1 MQERDDA
8 LLQNPQQVEKDRDV
22 ASLEEQHAA
31 VIASMRSELNAAES
45 AAKAEQQHR
54 EELHIAAA
62 KAEQQHSEELQQ
74 QKQLFET
81 LKLEKVKLER
91 FADHSSKKTSDHASF
106 VLQASYRH
114 LIAAASS
121 CEYFALQIGLSYDQS
136 PQYVLRPSCVEHV

>member
-8 LLQNPQQVEKDRDV
+8 LLQNQQQVEKDRDV

-54 EELHIAAA
+54 EEL
-62 KAEQQHSEELQQ
+62 QQ
-74 QKQLFET
+74 QKQLVET

>member
-8 LLQNPQQVEKDRDV
+8 LLQIQQQVEKDRDV

-62 KAEQQHSEELQQ
+62 KAEADQAMVQGREALRDQVAVLAIKGAEQILRKEVNASVHADLLSRLKTEL
-74 QKQLFET
+74 
-81 LKLEKVKLER
+81 
-91 FADHSSKKTSDHASF
+91 
-106 VLQASYRH
+106 
-114 LIAAASS
+114 
-121 CEYFALQIGLSYDQS
+121 
-136 PQYVLRPSCVEHV
+136 

>member
-8 LLQNPQQVEKDRDV
+8 LLQIQQQVEKDRDV
-22 ASLEEQHAA
+22 AAMEEELAA
-31 VIASMRSELNAAES
+31 VIVSMRSELNAAGS

-54 EELHIAAA
+54 EEL
-62 KAEQQHSEELQQ
+62 QQ
-74 QKQLFET
+74 QKQLVET

-91 FADHSSKKTSDHASF
+91 FADHSSKKTSDLASF

>member
-8 LLQNPQQVEKDRDV
+8 LLQIQKQVEKDRDV

-54 EELHIAAA
+54 
-62 KAEQQHSEELQQ
+62 EELQQ

>member
-8 LLQNPQQVEKDRDV
+8 MLQIQQQVEKDRDV

-54 EELHIAAA
+54 EEL
-62 KAEQQHSEELQQ
+62 QQ
-74 QKQLFET
+74 QKQLVET